1 MKTGLAYLMFCSFAA
16 GWYCARND
24 VAGELKTLYDEIVD
38 YTAGRAAVA
47 RHRSDRELELAAAG
61 ERM

>member
-24 VAGELKTLYDEIVD
+24 VAGELKELYDGLVD
-38 YTAGRAAVA
+38 YTAARAAVV
-47 RHRSDRELELAAAG
+47 RHRSELELAAAG
-61 ERM
+61 ERL